1 MKNKTFAILV
11 VLLFAMA
18 GVATVFLV
26 KPGVSSDYVDYRSE
40 VTVKDFKDR
49 DVPVPTS
56 LDGGI
61 ITVGRLG
68 APRWLAYFPD
78 EFESLVM
85 VSDTLDVKNQGALDY
100 SHAYGDILIGMETH
114 SRDNMND
121 SERMVVHNPSLIL
134 VDDNIYADNKP
145 LCDRISKSTPLAV
158 VDAMLDITLDGF
170 WTDEYEVINAFENQ
184 ANLYGKL
191 LNNKERGEE
200 IISYFQDALDDIR
213 DKCTGTSEV
222 VTYVAGPTWSG
233 SNPLTTTSNPYICLD
248 LVGGKNALGYNVD
261 RTAKRLQ
268 FEEVKNI
275 IDDLIADSKSVRIVI
290 DPNSILSI
298 KDGSSL
304 LDSDDGQ
311 GVLKLVKQ
319 RNDEGNDIKMFIV
332 LPSVSHGL
340 NPLCALVSAYHLASI
355 EYGTLTVE
363 DVREK
368 GNELFVKFYG
378 EEKGSG
384 VMKGLDDYFSD
395 IKNQVNGEICTDL
408 FSEVEVKVLDSGEYI
423 FTKKD

>member
-18 GVATVFLV
+18 GVATVVLV
-26 KPGVSSDYVDYRSE
+26 KPGASDYVDYRSE

-68 APRWLAYFPD
+68 APRWLAYFPE

-85 VSDTLDVKNQGALDY
+85 VSDGLNVDSQGSLDY
-100 SHAYGDILIGMETH
+100 SYAYGDILTNVKTH

-121 SERMVVHNPSLIL
+121 SERMIALNPSLIL

-158 VDAMLDITLDGF
+158 VDRMLDITLNKF
-170 WTDEYEVINAFENQ
+170 WTDEYEVVDAFKNQ
-184 ANLYGKL
+184 ADLYGKL
-191 LNNKERGEE
+191 LKNEERGDE
-200 IISYFQDALDDIR
+200 IISYFKKALEDVR
-213 DKCTGTSEV
+213 KYCKETSEF
-222 VTYVAGPTWSG
+222 VTYVAGPIWSG
-233 SNPLTTTSNPYICLD
+233 SNPLTTTFNPYLCLE
-248 LVGGKNALGYNVD
+248 LIGGENALGGATD
-261 RTAKRLQ
+261 HKAKHLSMEHVNELSFNRM
-268 FEEVKNI
+268 
-275 IDDLIADSKSVRIVI
+275 LIEPYTILPNKGGSNFLKSGDS
-290 DPNSILSI
+290 
-298 KDGSSL
+298 
-304 LDSDDGQ
+304 Q
-311 GVLKLVKQ
+311 GVLKIVEK
-319 RNDEGNDIKMFIV
+319 RNNDENPDNDVKMFTV